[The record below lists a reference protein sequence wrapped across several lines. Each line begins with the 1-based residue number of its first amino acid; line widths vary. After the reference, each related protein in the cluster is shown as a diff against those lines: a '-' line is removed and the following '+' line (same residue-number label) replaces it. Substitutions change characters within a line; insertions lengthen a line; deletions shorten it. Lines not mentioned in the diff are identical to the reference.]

1 MFIFKIEQEQN
12 QTITVGFQ
20 LKDVFHF
27 TYDGKMLHVVFK
39 EERTTLQQVQ
49 VPTQKGKEIKM
60 EMQTRNVRDF
70 FTIAVEDEETIQR
83 FLKEIETI

>member
-49 VPTQKGKEIKM
+49 VPVQKGKKVEV
-60 EMQTRNVRDF
+60 ENQTRNVRDF
-70 FTIAVEDEETIQR
+70 FTIAIEDEATIER
-83 FLKEIETI
+83 FLKEIETV